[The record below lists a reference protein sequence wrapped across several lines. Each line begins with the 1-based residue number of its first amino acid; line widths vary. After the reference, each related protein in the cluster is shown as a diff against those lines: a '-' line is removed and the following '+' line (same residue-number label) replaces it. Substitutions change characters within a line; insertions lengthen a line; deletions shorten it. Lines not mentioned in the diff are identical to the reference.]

1 MRITFVLYKIID
13 DNQGGLIA
21 TTVVLS
27 IILLIVIIL
36 LILVILLLIFVAW
49 PIYKERQRRRNK
61 SDYSLEYIA
70 AEDPKPS
77 TSNGN
82 LMKKQHDEKE
92 DLYFHDNEFSKF
104 PSAPPRKNP
113 PQAPDSDS
121 IVDMKRGPGSDDD
134 LNTIP
139 EDTEHSDLNDEHDT
153 LIKKGDINK
162 PQPYDQKDSTV

>member
-1 MRITFVLYKIID
+1 M
-13 DNQGGLIA
+13 
-21 TTVVLS
+21 
-27 IILLIVIIL
+27 
-36 LILVILLLIFVAW
+36 AW

-61 SDYSLEYIA
+61 SDYSLEYMV

-82 LMKKQHDEKE
+82 LMKGQHEEKE
-92 DLYFHDNEFSKF
+92 DLYFHDNDFSKLL
-104 PSAPPRKNP
+104 SAPPRKEP

-121 IVDMKRGPGSDDD
+121 MVDMKRGPGSDDD

-139 EDTEHSDLNDEHDT
+139 EDTEYSDMNDENDT

-162 PQPYDQKDSTV
+162 PQPYDQKNSAV